1 MGGQRKTAQE
11 ACPQNENSNIS
22 CSFAEK
28 LSLMVIVIGLMIA
41 GIVIG
46 YILRERNL
54 KIVHELITWAIFL
67 LLFLLGITVGANK
80 DVMDNLGTI
89 GYEALLITLAAVSGS
104 VFCAWCVYRFF
115 FSSSDRK

>member
-1 MGGQRKTAQE
+1 
-11 ACPQNENSNIS
+11 
-22 CSFAEK
+22 
-28 LSLMVIVIGLMIA
+28 MVIVIGLMIA
-41 GIVIG
+41 GIILG
-46 YILRERNL
+46 YMLRDRNL

-89 GYEALLITLAAVSGS
+89 GYEAMLITLAAVSGS